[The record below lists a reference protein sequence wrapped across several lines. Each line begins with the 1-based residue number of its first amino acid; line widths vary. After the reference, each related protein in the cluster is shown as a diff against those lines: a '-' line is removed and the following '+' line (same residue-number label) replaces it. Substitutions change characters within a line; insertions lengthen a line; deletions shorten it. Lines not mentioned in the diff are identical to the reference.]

1 LNTSSNTIERD
12 TPTGAG
18 PSKSDSSK
26 SDSSKSD
33 SSKSDSSTES
43 QDRTN
48 AVQHVLQAIGALEG
62 WADYLPDLMR
72 QTETKHGVV
81 HSLEF
86 AIPTAPT
93 ASKGDTMSEA
103 SENPTRSERPQSV
116 TLNRYDLGGQFTK
129 LRADAPI
136 RKHGRDSF
144 TLVRDPG
151 MDVVLTVLNAGTH
164 LSKHTAP
171 GPISVL
177 VLEGRIAFT
186 AHGQRLELG
195 PHCLVTLPTHVPHE
209 VEALEESAILITIA
223 SPVAHTDAIGL
234 AAEREAKS

>member
-1 LNTSSNTIERD
+1 MNHPVNTIERD
-12 TPTGAG
+12 TPG
-18 PSKSDSSK
+18 
-26 SDSSKSD
+26 
-33 SSKSDSSTES
+33 SSTDA
-43 QDRTN
+43 QARTR
-48 AVQHVLQAIGALEG
+48 AVQNVFQAIGTLEG
-62 WADYLPDLMR
+62 WEDYLPDLPL
-72 QTETKHGVV
+72 QAETKHNAI

-86 AIPTAPT
+86 AAP
-93 ASKGDTMSEA
+93 SGSRPDLQGDTMSEA
-103 SENPTRSERPQSV
+103 SKNQTRTERPNSV
-116 TLNRYDLGGQFTK
+116 TLNRYDLGGQFSK
-129 LRADAPI
+129 LRADVPI
-136 RKHGRDSF
+136 RTHGRDSF
-144 TLVRDPG
+144 TLVKDPG

-223 SPVAHTDAIGL
+223 SPVAHTDHAGIAGEV
-234 AAEREAKS
+234 AART

>member
-1 LNTSSNTIERD
+1 LNTPANTIEREN
-12 TPTGAG
+12 
-18 PSKSDSSK
+18 PSAATSSNPI
-26 SDSSKSD
+26 
-33 SSKSDSSTES
+33 SSTDA
-43 QDRTN
+43 QARTN
-48 AVQHVLQAIGALEG
+48 AVQKVLQAIGALQG
-62 WADYLPDLMR
+62 WEDYLPDLI
-72 QTETKHGVV
+72 QQAESEHNAI

-86 AIPTAPT
+86 AAPVD
-93 ASKGDTMSEA
+93 SRSDSRSDLQGDTMSEA
-103 SENPTRSERPQSV
+103 SENQTRSERPNSV
-116 TLNRYDLGGQFTK
+116 TLNRYDLGGQFAK

-136 RKHGRDSF
+136 RTHGRDSF

-151 MDVVLTVLNAGTH
+151 MSVVLAVLNAGTH

-223 SPVAHTDAIGL
+223 NPVAHTNPTGL
-234 AAEREAKS
+234 AAERESKS

>member
-1 LNTSSNTIERD
+1 LNTPANTIEREN
-12 TPTGAG
+12 
-18 PSKSDSSK
+18 PSAATSSNP
-26 SDSSKSD
+26 S
-33 SSKSDSSTES
+33 SSTDV
-43 QDRTN
+43 QARTN
-48 AVQHVLQAIGALEG
+48 AVQKVLQAIGALQG
-62 WADYLPDLMR
+62 WEDYLPDLMQ
-72 QTETKHGVV
+72 QTESKHNAI

-86 AIPTAPT
+86 ATDAQ
-93 ASKGDTMSEA
+93 GDTMSEA
-103 SENPTRSERPQSV
+103 SENQTRSERPNSV
-116 TLNRYDLGGQFTK
+116 TLNRYDLGGQFSK
-129 LRADAPI
+129 LRADAPV
-136 RKHGRDSF
+136 RTHGRDSF

-171 GPISVL
+171 GPITVL

-223 SPVAHTDAIGL
+223 NPVAHADPTGL
-234 AAEREAKS
+234 AAEREARP

>member
-1 LNTSSNTIERD
+1 LNTLSNTIERD
-12 TPTGAG
+12 TPTDTGPSKSG
-18 PSKSDSSK
+18 PSKSDPST
-26 SDSSKSD
+26 DS
-33 SSKSDSSTES
+33 
-43 QDRTN
+43 QARTN
-48 AVQHVLQAIGALEG
+48 AVQNLLQAIGALEG
-62 WADYLPDLMR
+62 WANYLPDLMR

-86 AIPTAPT
+86 APTPT
-93 ASKGDTMSEA
+93 VSQGNTSQGDTMSEA
-103 SENPTRSERPQSV
+103 SESQTRTERPNAV

-223 SPVAHTDAIGL
+223 SPVAHTDTKGL
-234 AAEREAKS
+234 AAEREAKP

>member
-1 LNTSSNTIERD
+1 LNTPANTIEREK
-12 TPTGAG
+12 
-18 PSKSDSSK
+18 PSAATSSNPV
-26 SDSSKSD
+26 
-33 SSKSDSSTES
+33 SSTDA
-43 QDRTN
+43 QARTN
-48 AVQHVLQAIGALEG
+48 AMQKVLQAIGALQG
-62 WADYLPDLMR
+62 WEDYLPDLML
-72 QTETKHGVV
+72 QTESKHNAI

-86 AIPTAPT
+86 AAPID
-93 ASKGDTMSEA
+93 SRPDLQGDTMSEA
-103 SENPTRSERPQSV
+103 SANQTRTERPNSV
-116 TLNRYDLGGQFTK
+116 TLNRYDLGGQFAK

-136 RKHGRDSF
+136 RTHGRDSF

-151 MDVVLTVLNAGTH
+151 MSVVLTVLNAGTH

-171 GPISVL
+171 GPITVL

-223 SPVAHTDAIGL
+223 SPVSHTDPTGL
-234 AAEREAKS
+234 AAERESKS

>member
-1 LNTSSNTIERD
+1 LSTSANNTIERE
-12 TPTGAG
+12 TPGNSG
-18 PSKSDSSK
+18 SSI
-26 SDSSKSD
+26 DAQ
-33 SSKSDSSTES
+33 T
-43 QDRTN
+43 RTN
-48 AVQHVLQAIGALEG
+48 VVQNVFQAIGALEG
-62 WADYLPDLMR
+62 WQDYLPDLMLQAESR
-72 QTETKHGVV
+72 HNAV

-86 AIPTAPT
+86 AAPT
-93 ASKGDTMSEA
+93 NLQGDAMSEV
-103 SENPTRSERPQSV
+103 SENQTRTERPQSV
-116 TLNRYDLGGQFTK
+116 TLNRYDLGGQFSK

-136 RKHGRDSF
+136 RTHGRDSF
-144 TLVRDPG
+144 TLVKDPG

-223 SPVAHTDAIGL
+223 SPVAHTDPTGL
-234 AAEREAKS
+234 AAEREAKT

>member
-18 PSKSDSSK
+18 P
-26 SDSSKSD
+26 SKSD

-62 WADYLPDLMR
+62 WAEYLPDLMR
-72 QTETKHGVV
+72 QTETKHDVI

-86 AIPTAPT
+86 APTPT
-93 ASKGDTMSEA
+93 ASQGDTMSEVN
-103 SENPTRSERPQSV
+103 ENPTRSERPNAV

>member
-1 LNTSSNTIERD
+1 MSTTSNTIERD
-12 TPTGAG
+12 TTPV
-18 PSKSDSSK
+18 
-26 SDSSKSD
+26 
-33 SSKSDSSTES
+33 SSTDA
-43 QDRTN
+43 QARTN
-48 AVQHVLQAIGALEG
+48 AVQDVLQAIGALEG
-62 WADYLPDLMR
+62 WQDYLPDLML
-72 QTETKHGVV
+72 QAEAKHNAV

-86 AIPTAPT
+86 AAPT
-93 ASKGDTMSEA
+93 GSRPGSQGDTMSEV
-103 SENPTRSERPQSV
+103 SENQPRTERPQSV
-116 TLNRYDLGGQFTK
+116 TLNRYDLGGQFSK

-136 RKHGRDSF
+136 RTHGRDSF

-171 GPISVL
+171 GPITVL

-223 SPVAHTDAIGL
+223 SPVAHTDPTGL
-234 AAEREAKS
+234 AAEREAKT

>member
-1 LNTSSNTIERD
+1 LSTPSNAIERD
-12 TPTGAG
+12 TRVDSDA
-18 PSKSDSSK
+18 SKPALNNPALSISG
-26 SDSSKSD
+26 
-33 SSKSDSSTES
+33 SSTNA
-43 QDRTN
+43 QTRTD
-48 AVQHVLQAIGALEG
+48 AVQKVLQAIGALEG
-62 WADYLPDLMR
+62 WQDYLPDLLL
-72 QTETKHGVV
+72 QAETKHSAI

-86 AIPTAPT
+86 TAP
-93 ASKGDTMSEA
+93 SGSRPDVQGDTMSEA
-103 SENPTRSERPQSV
+103 SKNQTRTERPNSV
-116 TLNRYDLGGQFTK
+116 TLNRYDLGGQFSK

-136 RKHGRDSF
+136 RTHGRDSF

-164 LSKHTAP
+164 LSKHIAP

-223 SPVAHTDAIGL
+223 SPVAHTDHVGIAG
-234 AAEREAKS
+234 EVEART

>member
-1 LNTSSNTIERD
+1 LNTPANTIEREN
-12 TPTGAG
+12 
-18 PSKSDSSK
+18 PSAATSSNPV
-26 SDSSKSD
+26 
-33 SSKSDSSTES
+33 SSTDA

-48 AVQHVLQAIGALEG
+48 AVQKVLQAIGALQG
-62 WADYLPDLMR
+62 WEDYLPDLMQ
-72 QTETKHGVV
+72 QTESKHNAI

-86 AIPTAPT
+86 ATD
-93 ASKGDTMSEA
+93 SQGDTMSEA
-103 SENPTRSERPQSV
+103 SANQTRSERPNSV
-116 TLNRYDLGGQFTK
+116 TLNRYDLGGQFAK

-136 RKHGRDSF
+136 RTHGRDSF

-151 MDVVLTVLNAGTH
+151 MSVVLTVLNAGTH

-171 GPISVL
+171 GPITVL

-223 SPVAHTDAIGL
+223 NPVAHTDPIGL

>member
-1 LNTSSNTIERD
+1 LSNSANTIERE
-12 TPTGAG
+12 TPG
-18 PSKSDSSK
+18 
-26 SDSSKSD
+26 
-33 SSKSDSSTES
+33 SSTDA
-43 QDRTN
+43 QARTN
-48 AVQHVLQAIGALEG
+48 AVQNVFQAIGALEG
-62 WADYLPDLMR
+62 WQDYLPDLTLQAER
-72 QTETKHGVV
+72 NHDAI

-86 AIPTAPT
+86 STQPDSQPDLQ
-93 ASKGDTMSEA
+93 GVTMSE
-103 SENPTRSERPQSV
+103 TRMERPQSV

-136 RKHGRDSF
+136 RTHGRDSF
-144 TLVRDPG
+144 TLVKDPG
-151 MDVVLTVLNAGTH
+151 MDVILTVLNAGTH
-164 LSKHTAP
+164 LSKHSAP

-223 SPVAHTDAIGL
+223 SPVAHTDPTGL
-234 AAEREAKS
+234 AAERQAQP

>member
-1 LNTSSNTIERD
+1 
-12 TPTGAG
+12 
-18 PSKSDSSK
+18 
-26 SDSSKSD
+26 
-33 SSKSDSSTES
+33 
-43 QDRTN
+43 
-48 AVQHVLQAIGALEG
+48 VQNVLQAIGAIQG
-62 WADYLPDLMR
+62 WEHYIPDLM
-72 QTETKHGVV
+72 QHAQSEPNAV

-86 AIPTAPT
+86 AAPPNPPE
-93 ASKGDTMSEA
+93 DTMFDS
-103 SENPTRSERPQSV
+103 NTNQTRTERPNSV
-116 TLNRYDLGGQFTK
+116 TLNRYDLGGQFAK

-136 RKHGRDSF
+136 RTHGRDSF
-144 TLVRDPG
+144 TLVKDPG

-223 SPVAHTDAIGL
+223 SPVAHTDPIGL
-234 AAEREAKS
+234 AAESEMR